1 MLIESELHK
10 KKNVRGYMSAH
21 HLPTDLVS
29 GSCDYKIGWSEYPV
43 QWLGVA
49 LIGTGILR
57 NLIEN

>member
-1 MLIESELHK
+1 
-10 KKNVRGYMSAH
+10 MSAH